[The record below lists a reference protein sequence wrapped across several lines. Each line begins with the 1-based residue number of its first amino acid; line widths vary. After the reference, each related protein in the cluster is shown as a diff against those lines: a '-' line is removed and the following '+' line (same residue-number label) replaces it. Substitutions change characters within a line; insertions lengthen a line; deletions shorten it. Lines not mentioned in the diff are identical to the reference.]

1 MHLLSVRF
9 SNVQKLIDMLLPDS
23 IHPKYSV
30 YYTGY
35 LVLQYLQ
42 QHGTTSLSDLFVEV
56 RNSHGM
62 NIRLLMFTLD
72 WLYLVNAAVLN
83 EKGEVT
89 LCS

>member
-1 MHLLSVRF
+1 LA
-9 SNVQKLIDMLLPDS
+9 
-23 IHPKYSV
+23 
-30 YYTGY
+30 
-35 LVLQYLQ
+35 
-42 QHGTTSLSDLFVEV
+42 DLFVEV

-62 NIRLLMFTLD
+62 SFRLLMFTLD